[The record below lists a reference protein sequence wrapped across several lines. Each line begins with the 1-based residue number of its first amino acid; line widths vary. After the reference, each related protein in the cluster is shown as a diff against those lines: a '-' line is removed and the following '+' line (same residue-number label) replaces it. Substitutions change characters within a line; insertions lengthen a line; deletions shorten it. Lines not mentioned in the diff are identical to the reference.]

1 MIGRC
6 RWLVLVALAACKGS
20 TPDAAPSEADAEPSG
35 TPPLPH
41 GGVTPPDPACAAPG
55 CLRTARKLGDFT
67 KATIEASVDPRV
79 TVDNGY
85 TVWSIEYLTGDRTS
99 LATIAVPFELAA
111 PPRGFPIV
119 ANNHGTTGL
128 DDPCALTGTVY
139 GAGLA
144 GLFGARGMIGVAPDY
159 PGIGTPGVHPYLV
172 SDVEGR
178 ASLDALRAA
187 RSLARW
193 QGIRTSERFG
203 VAGLSQGGH
212 ATIAAAAL
220 HAQYAPELDIRGFA
234 AAAPASLFEEQW
246 HAGLAADGPQVV
258 WHTMLVYA
266 WMNHY
271 GYVGP
276 SPWAAGI
283 EPTVR
288 TAMTSRCVLPINGAG
303 SISAVLGGSRDKIFA
318 PAFTLAYQS
327 GQWGAYAPFAAWFG
341 LNRVRPYTQAPT
353 AQVKIYQGDADTTV
367 LESGTRAVV
376 DALRAG
382 GVMVDY
388 EVVPSGTHTDVA
400 FGLVSVWERRTQE
413 SIAWMRARVE
423 SP

>member
-1 MIGRC
+1 MIVGC
-6 RWLVLVALAACKGS
+6 RGLVLLALAACKAS
-20 TPDAAPSEADAEPSG
+20 TPTPAPTEADADPPATPTAPLVAASAPDAACS
-35 TPPLPH
+35 T
-41 GGVTPPDPACAAPG
+41 PG
-55 CLRTARKLGDFT
+55 CVRTARKLGDFT
-67 KATIEASVDPRV
+67 KAVIAASVDPRV

-85 TVWSIEYLTGDRTS
+85 SVWSIEYVTGDRTS
-99 LATIAVPFELAA
+99 LATVTIPFEVAA
-111 PPRGFPIV
+111 PARGFPIV
-119 ANNHGTTGL
+119 ANYHGTTGL
-128 DDPCALTGTVY
+128 DDPCAITDTVF

-159 PGIGTPGVHPYLV
+159 PGIGTAGVHPYLV

-178 ASLDALRAA
+178 AALDALRAA

-212 ATIAAAAL
+212 ATLAAAAL

-246 HAGLAADGPQVV
+246 RAGLAADGPQVV

-266 WMNHY
+266 WMDHY

-303 SISAVLGGSRDKIFA
+303 AISAVLGVSRDKIFA

-327 GQWGAYAPFAAWFG
+327 GQWGAYEPFSAWFG
-341 LNRVRPYTQAPT
+341 LNRVRPFALAAT
-353 AQVKIYQGDADTTV
+353 AQLKIYQGDADTTV
-367 LESGTRAVV
+367 LETGTRAVV
-376 DALRAG
+376 EALRAG
-382 GVMVDY
+382 GVTVDY
-388 EVVPSGTHTDVA
+388 EVVLSGTHTDVA
-400 FGLVSVWERRTQE
+400 FGLVSVWEQRTQE
-413 SIAWMRARVE
+413 SVAWMRARVE